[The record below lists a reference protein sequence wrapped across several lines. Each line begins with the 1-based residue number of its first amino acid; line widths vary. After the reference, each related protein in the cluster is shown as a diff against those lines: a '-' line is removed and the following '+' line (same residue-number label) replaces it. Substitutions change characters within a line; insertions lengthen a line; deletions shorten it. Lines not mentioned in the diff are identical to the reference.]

1 MILSSSQIK
10 SVVRKVLL
18 EKVGSAYFGS
28 SFLEYKRRTDSGEY
42 PFDVLNDMSDKVT
55 YVGEG
60 STRIVYMFKDN
71 PDVVLK
77 VVNWAKGRDP
87 EEKDFTGFNKQHML
101 DSNKWEANLDL
112 QQKFPDVF
120 PRTFEVAKDYSWIL
134 SEAVDTISGYDEL
147 FSIMGIQD
155 SYFPNNKQ
163 VFRMFFVEL
172 IENCVK
178 LFQNP
183 DNEYRKIIF
192 GKNVNENTY
201 RNDLFDLSTK
211 KDTTR
216 KIEKQKNVKS
226 FSREGYIDTIK
237 RIVTDRQNAKILS
250 AMGDLKIPAREF
262 SPKNLG
268 MSKITK
274 KLVILDASLWEAYVR
289 I

>member
-28 SFLEYKRRTDSGEY
+28 SFSEYKRRTDSGEY
-42 PFDVLNDMSDKVT
+42 PFDVLSDMSDKVT

-101 DSNKWEANLDL
+101 DSNKWEANLAL

-134 SEAVDTISGYDEL
+134 SESVDTISSYDEL

-155 SYFPNNKQ
+155 SYFPNNKK
-163 VFRMFFVEL
+163 VFKMFFVEL

-183 DNEYRKIIF
+183 DSEYRKIIF
-192 GKNVNENTY
+192 GKNLNENTY
-201 RNDLFDLSTK
+201 RNDSFDFPTK

-226 FSREGYIDTIK
+226 FSREGYVDTIK

>member
-28 SFLEYKRRTDSGEY
+28 SFSEYKRRTDSGEY
-42 PFDVLNDMSDKVT
+42 PFDVLSDMSDKVT

-60 STRIVYMFKDN
+60 STRIVYMFNDN

-77 VVNWAKGRDP
+77 IVNWAKGRDP
-87 EEKDFTGFNKQHML
+87 EEKDYTGFNKQNMI
-101 DSNKWEANLDL
+101 DSNKWEANLSL

-120 PRTFEVAKDYSWIL
+120 PRTFESAKDYSWIL
-134 SEAVDTISGYDEL
+134 SESVDTISSYDEL

-155 SYFPNNKQ
+155 SYFPNNKK
-163 VFRMFFVEL
+163 VFKMFFVEL
-172 IENCVK
+172 IENCVE

-183 DNEYRKIIF
+183 DSEYRKIIF
-192 GKNVNENTY
+192 GKNLNENTY
-201 RNDLFDLSTK
+201 RNDSFDFPTK

-226 FSREGYIDTIK
+226 FSREGYVDTIK

>member
-28 SFLEYKRRTDSGEY
+28 SFSEYKRRTDSGEY
-42 PFDVLNDMSDKVT
+42 PFDVLSDMSDKVT

-101 DSNKWEANLDL
+101 DSNKWEANLAL

-134 SEAVDTISGYDEL
+134 SESVDTISSYDEL
-147 FSIMGIQD
+147 FSIMGIQG
-155 SYFPNNKQ
+155 SYFPNNKK
-163 VFRMFFVEL
+163 VFKMFFVEL

-183 DNEYRKIIF
+183 DSEYRKIIF
-192 GKNVNENTY
+192 GKNLNENTY
-201 RNDLFDLSTK
+201 RNDSFDFPTK

-226 FSREGYIDTIK
+226 FSREGYVDTIK